1 MFQEW
6 LAKRRKRIEAEEFAK
21 LAGEALGRLGQLM
34 EKYPGSFLDETWLPL
49 PKDSMKGIIKASI
62 ATAKTSARREVFEVG
77 WLMLANFQPGIGDTP
92 ISMPAFPARLADVTP
107 EFKKAL
113 DDWQVVSN
121 RVQAESEQCMAEMR
135 AYVETLGDD

>member
-1 MFQEW
+1 
-6 LAKRRKRIEAEEFAK
+6 
-21 LAGEALGRLGQLM
+21 
-34 EKYPGSFLDETWLPL
+34 
-49 PKDSMKGIIKASI
+49 
-62 ATAKTSARREVFEVG
+62 VFEVG

-121 RVQAESEQCMAEMR
+121 RVQAESEHCMAEMR
-135 AYVETLGDD
+135 AFTATLG